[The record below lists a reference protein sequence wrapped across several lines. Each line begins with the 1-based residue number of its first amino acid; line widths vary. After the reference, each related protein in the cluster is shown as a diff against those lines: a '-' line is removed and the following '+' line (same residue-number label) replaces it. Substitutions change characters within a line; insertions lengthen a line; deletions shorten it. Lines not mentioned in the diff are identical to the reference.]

1 MRDCGKDVHG
11 LEQLLGVLQDS
22 LRSPVRSPVRRNQET
37 WNVGAGS
44 GCSRDR
50 QARWDAQEMRTATT
64 KVRREAYETF
74 RQLCEERGS
83 TPYAELRDFLLAF
96 VEYFSNGGKFDD
108 EDLGGGGEGPEEVQD
123 KPFTGW
129 HTTG

>member
-1 MRDCGKDVHG
+1 MRDCGKDAHG
-11 LEQLLGVLQDS
+11 LEQLQGLLQDS
-22 LRSPVRSPVRRNQET
+22 WESPVRSPVRPGQEA

-64 KVRREAYETF
+64 KVRREVYEEF
-74 RQLCEERGS
+74 QRLCEERGK
-83 TPYAELRDFLLAF
+83 TPYAVLRVLLLAWMRQAQ
-96 VEYFSNGGKFDD
+96 VKDQEAA
-108 EDLGGGGEGPEEVQD
+108 EVQD

-129 HTTG
+129 HTSGNR